1 MKLKNTGSG
10 YGLVSILLHW
20 VMAFLLI
27 GLYFLGDYMVDLDYY
42 DDWYHTA
49 PDWHKAL
56 GLIALALLL
65 LRMGWKYL
73 QTRPAPLASYHAWEI
88 TLASLTHA
96 GFYLVLL
103 VVCFSG
109 YFMST
114 AKGAA
119 VDVFGWFEIAALTRL
134 DKDQAALA
142 ADVHEI
148 STTVFILM
156 VLLHVAAALKH
167 QFVDKDRTLFRIL
180 KPVSGK

>member
-10 YGLVSILLHW
+10 YGLVSIVLHW
-20 VMAFLLI
+20 IMALLLI

-56 GLIALALLL
+56 GLTALALLL
-65 LRMGWKYL
+65 VRLSWKSL
-73 QTRPAPLASYHAWEI
+73 QIKPSPLASYHAWEI
-88 TLASLTHA
+88 RLATLTHS

-103 VVCFSG
+103 VVTLSG

-119 VDVFGWFEIAALTRL
+119 VDIFGWFEVAALTSL
-134 DKDQAALA
+134 NKNQAELVAEI
-142 ADVHEI
+142 HEI

-156 VLLHVAAALKH
+156 VLLHIAAALKH
-167 QFVDKDRTLFRIL
+167 HFVDKDRTLFRIL

>member
-1 MKLKNTGSG
+1 MKLKNSARG

-20 VMAFLLI
+20 IMALLLI

-56 GLIALALLL
+56 GLIAFDLLL
-65 LRMGWKYL
+65 LRLGWQYL
-73 QTRPAPLASYHAWEI
+73 QTRPAPLASYHAWEL
-88 TLASLTHA
+88 TLAKLTHS
-96 GFYLVLL
+96 GFYLILL
-103 VVCFSG
+103 VVCLSG

-119 VDVFGWFEIAALTRL
+119 VGVFGWFEVAALTSL
-134 DKDQAALA
+134 NKDQAELVAEI
-142 ADVHEI
+142 HET
-148 STTVFILM
+148 STSVFMLM
-156 VLLHVAAALKH
+156 VLLHIAAALKH
-167 QFVDKDRTLFRIL
+167 HFVDKDSTLFRML